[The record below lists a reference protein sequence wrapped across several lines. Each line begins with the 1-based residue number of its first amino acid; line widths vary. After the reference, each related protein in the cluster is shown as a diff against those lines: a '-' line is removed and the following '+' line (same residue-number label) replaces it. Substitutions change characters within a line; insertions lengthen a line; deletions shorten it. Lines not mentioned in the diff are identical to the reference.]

1 VRALLRFEKR
11 FSLDLLRAEMGAATT
26 MSQGHQD
33 PDDFFANT
41 RMSFG
46 DHLEDLRR
54 HLWRAVIGFVLILV
68 LVFVFD
74 FIGLA
79 TGTHFGI
86 GRPVMDLIT
95 RPVEEA
101 LQNYYDKRAKTV
113 MEEAAKNDDSLPK
126 NIKDPQPVQI
136 DVDAQ
141 QIAEAMAQRL
151 NLPQPAP
158 VENEE
163 DRWVSIKA
171 KVRPYEVADTLGPAL
186 RAMGPRPSLM
196 TLTAM
201 EAMMVYFKVALVCGV
216 VLGSPWIF
224 WQIWSFV
231 AAGLYPH
238 EKKYVN
244 GYGPFSLGLFV
255 AGVLLCEFIVI
266 PRAIEALLWFN
277 QWLNIEPNFRLED
290 WLSFAIMLPLIF
302 GISFQLPLVML
313 FLERVGITN
322 IDQYRR
328 YRNFAIFGIA
338 ILVVIILPT
347 NDLVTF
353 FLLLIPMCLLYEL
366 GIWLCKFTHKPSG
379 FDLEQPDPQEMVEV

>member
-1 VRALLRFEKR
+1 
-11 FSLDLLRAEMGAATT
+11 

-33 PDDFFANT
+33 TDDFFADT

-54 HLWRAVIGFVLILV
+54 HLWRAVIGFILILV

-74 FIGLA
+74 FVGLA
-79 TGTHFGI
+79 MGTHFGI

-113 MEEAAKNDDSLPK
+113 MEEAAKNDDALPK

-141 QIAEAMAQRL
+141 QLAEEMAQRL
-151 NLPQPAP
+151 KLPQPAP

-163 DRWVSIKA
+163 ERWVSIKA

-255 AGVLLCEFIVI
+255 AGVLLCEFVVI

-366 GIWLCKFTHKPSG
+366 GIWLCKFTHKPSE